1 MRTKN
6 LTISAR
12 LLITLGSI
20 AAMLAAVTG
29 LALWSVRAVDAQAS
43 QLVRK
48 DAHMAG
54 TAAQLALHVAELVRH
69 ERTFFLDDAPR
80 SAMATKE
87 LQAWKSAYVSASL
100 RLKEIDELTITD
112 DERAAAT
119 RLHTALTA
127 YQQKF
132 ERARDEVLSGIFT
145 AADPTG
151 PEARSMKEAV
161 DTLQQQSAAFFV
173 RYQQRMEAGGRDV
186 ESQITRAYVLLGL
199 ALASGFGI
207 LLVFMRVFVYGP
219 ILEEATAL
227 TKVCDAVAVGDLT
240 SRVSNVSTSELGVV
254 AHSLNTMLD
263 NTAVLV
269 QSREERDRMQSAIM
283 KLLDEISG
291 IAHGD
296 LTIDAEVSADAT
308 GAIADSFNFMIG
320 ELRTIIGQVQRT
332 TRNVSVSLGEL
343 RGITDH
349 LAHGADGQAAQST
362 EASAAIE
369 EMAASIHQVSV
380 NASSSATVAERARTN
395 AEQGALAVSRTIEG
409 MKAIRDQVQE
419 TAKRIKR
426 LGESSQEIGE
436 IVELIGD
443 IADRTSI
450 LALNASIQAAMAGEA
465 GRGFGVVAEEVER
478 LADRATEAT
487 KKAAT
492 LVKATQSETSEAMA
506 AMEDTTREVVNRS
519 AIANEAGVALGEI
532 QTVSNRLAELIQ
544 AISDASA
551 QQARGS
557 EQIARSM
564 TAVSAVTKTT
574 AADTKQTAE
583 AISALAT
590 LADNLNTSVARFKLP
605 TNGNGNGHG
614 MPHAVVAQ
622 QDSHG
627 ELVTH

>member
-6 LTISAR
+6 LTIRTR
-12 LLITLGSI
+12 LLITVGSV
-20 AAMLAAVTG
+20 AAILAAVTG
-29 LALWSVRAVDAQAS
+29 LALWSVRAVDSQAR
-43 QLVRK
+43 QLVRT
-48 DAHMAG
+48 DAHTAG
-54 TAAQLALHVAELVRH
+54 AAAQFALHVAELVRH

-80 SAMATKE
+80 SAEATRE
-87 LQAWKSAYVSASL
+87 LQAWKAAHAAATE
-100 RLKEIDELTITD
+100 RLKEIDALAASAD
-112 DERAAAT
+112 DRATAAKL
-119 RLHTALTA
+119 RAALTA

-132 ERARDEVLSGIFT
+132 DHARDQVLSGSFM

-151 PEARSMKEAV
+151 PEAKSMKEAV
-161 DTLQQQSAAFFV
+161 DTLQQQSAAFFD
-173 RYQQRMEAGGRDV
+173 RYRQRMEAGGREV
-186 ESQITRAYVLLGL
+186 ETRITQAYMFLGGALLL
-199 ALASGFGI
+199 GFGI
-207 LLVFMRVFVYGP
+207 LVIFMRVFVYGP
-219 ILEEATAL
+219 ILEEAGAL
-227 TKVCDAVAVGDLT
+227 VKVCDAVAIGDLS
-240 SRVSNVSTSELGVV
+240 SRVARVSTSELGLVGR
-254 AHSLNTMLD
+254 SLNAMLD

-269 QSREERDRMQSAIM
+269 QSKDERDKMQGAIM

-291 IAHGD
+291 IAEGD
-296 LTIDAEVSADAT
+296 LTSDAEVSADVT
-308 GAIADSFNFMIG
+308 GAIADSFNFMIS
-320 ELRTIIGQVQRT
+320 ELRTIIGQVQGT
-332 TRNVSVSLGEL
+332 TRNVTASLNDL
-343 RGITDH
+343 RGITEH
-349 LAHGADGQAAQST
+349 LASGAEGQAAQST

-369 EMAASIHQVSV
+369 EMATSIHQVSV
-380 NASSSATVAERARTN
+380 NASSSAVVAEQARTN
-395 AEQGALAVSRTIEG
+395 AEQGGRAVTRTIEG

-487 KKAAT
+487 KKAAM
-492 LVKATQSETSEAMA
+492 LVKATQSETSEVMA

-532 QTVSNRLAELIQ
+532 QAVSNRLAELIQ

-557 EQIARSM
+557 DQIARSM
-564 TAVSAVTKTT
+564 AEMSAVTKTT
-574 AADTKQTAE
+574 AGDTKQTAD
-583 AISALAT
+583 AISALAA

-605 TNGNGNGHG
+605 ANGNGHG
-614 MPHAVVAQ
+614 DLAA
-622 QDSHG
+622 
-627 ELVTH
+627 